1 MLAPGDNQQT
11 GPQPSGRSGRHLPE
25 ILRTLSAV
33 ARQMRSE
40 RGRAREFR
48 RALHARQVPM
58 VTVAN
63 DRRVLDANIASR
75 LLLHLSLDDLRR
87 KRVDDLIEP
96 REALRLPGLW
106 ERLLERGEM
115 LGIHELSAGTKS
127 GLRIVVVAVANVL
140 PGEHL
145 LVLAPAAWPGRELP
159 EAELPTP
166 SRAIRVL

>member
-1 MLAPGDNQQT
+1 MLAYTKRNA
-11 GPQPSGRSGRHLPE
+11 SF
-25 ILRTLSAV
+25 INC
-33 ARQMRSE
+33 
-40 RGRAREFR
+40 
-48 RALHARQVPM
+48 
-58 VTVAN
+58 N

-145 LVLAPAAWPGRELP
+145 LVLAPADGRGVTQSEQY
-159 EAELPTP
+159 
-166 SRAIRVL
+166 SRSNSRWSGLASAP